1 MKELEAEDKIK
12 DLVRNYCSAAG
23 LSYDVFYEFLFTNG
37 NLYKMDNILEQVEI
51 PVD

>member
-1 MKELEAEDKIK
+1 MDELEAEKRIK
-12 DLVRNYCSAAG
+12 DLVKNYCSKAG
-23 LSYDVFYEFLFTNG
+23 VSYNVLYEFLFTNG